1 MKKQQP
7 RWKLTFLSEEGG
19 AYITVGQS
27 NALTG
32 TRTVGSPL
40 QFYSHA
46 RDESSKRKTEGQ
58 C

>member
-7 RWKLTFLSEEGG
+7 HWTLAFLSEEGG

-27 NALTG
+27 NAVTG
-32 TRTVGSPL
+32 TRRVGSAL